1 MANKTP
7 IRAVFNDSN
16 IATGLSEFQSGD
28 TISHTHGGTGLS
40 SLGSAGQVIK
50 VNDAGNAL
58 EFGTVSGGGG
68 GSQNLFSTIAV
79 SGQSNIAA
87 DGTTD
92 TLTFAAGSGITLTT
106 DASSDTLTVT
116 SSITQYADSDARG
129 AISVTDSG
137 GDGSL
142 SYNNSTGVLTYT
154 GPSAAEVR
162 AHLSAGNGIT
172 LSSGA
177 ISIASG
183 AITNAMLAGSIAA
196 SKLSGSIGNS
206 KLSNSSITIG
216 SDSVSLGG
224 TQTDLNGITSLDV
237 DNITIDGNSITSTD
251 TNGNI
256 SITPNGTGKVILD
269 GLSFPTSDGTTGQ
282 VLRTDGSGNITF
294 ATVSGGSGEANQN
307 AFSTISVSGQSDI
320 AADSTTD
327 TLTLAAGSNITL
339 TTNASNDTVTITSTA
354 SGSVSEAFKTISVSG
369 QDDVVA
375 DGATD
380 TLTIAAG
387 TGMTVTTTAG
397 TDTITFAT
405 TAITSVAADTSP
417 QLGGDL
423 DVNGNSIV
431 STSNAN
437 IQITPNGTG
446 KVRLDGNVDIQ
457 SGEIILKNSGS
468 VSNIKLYCESS
479 NAHYTQLQSA
489 AHSAYSGNIT
499 LTLPTS
505 TGNLI
510 GTGDSGTVTNTM
522 LAGSIAASKLAGSIG
537 NSKLSNS
544 SITIGS
550 DSISLGGTQT
560 DLNGITSL
568 DVDNITIDGNVISS
582 TNTNGNI
589 TLTPNGTGK
598 VILKGITYPASDGTN
613 GQAIVTDGSGN
624 LSFSTISG
632 GGSGIASLAADTSPE
647 LGGNLDVVTHS
658 IVSSSNRDINITP
671 NGSGKVVIDGLSF
684 PTSDGSAD
692 QVLKTDG
699 SGNLSFVNQS
709 GGGGSQNLFSTIA
722 VSGQS
727 NVVADATSDTL
738 TLVGAGDL
746 AITTNAS
753 TDTITFTSSANST
766 VTENLRTDVGVL
778 ALRTAIADNAAA
790 YSLTKYHINTFETDT
805 GFTKTNVGYDS
816 TNEVYS
822 TNVTNTTDI
831 TGSDSDSFD
840 DSDFRVSTGGTV
852 TLTATI
858 TSGLFHST
866 TGDTL
871 IDGSGDST
879 ANQYFNGNTVG
890 ATVTFDAGANKKIDW
905 QGIRII
911 TSSATDDQGTFV
923 AEASNDNSSF
933 TTLKSAFTLQTM
945 TGTQRNNGGS
955 GREAT
960 WSNST
965 GYRYFRLRRTAGSGN
980 SSPWVYHVG
989 FKWTT
994 LFNVTASSAGN
1005 MITTSAIATTG
1016 NVNVTSMDAI
1026 LLYRDVQGTN
1036 TLNTD
1041 LILKVSADN
1050 GSNYTTTTLTAAG
1063 NYDSTFKI
1071 AKANNVTVTSG
1082 NQLKYQILWANQ
1094 SSGSKEF
1101 TVKGIALQYDDED
1114 GTAAV
1119 NASTLTVAGITY
1131 PTSDGSNGQA
1141 LITNGSGTLSFG
1153 DVSAGTAPTV
1163 TAVNGPLS
1171 GGTDQ
1176 TLTITGTGFAARST
1190 VSLISG
1196 SNGVITNITAATTF
1210 TSATSISTTINV
1222 LGDTYYV
1229 RVENPDG
1236 LAGISSSA
1244 LLTVTG
1250 SPATG
1255 GTRSNPSGNT
1265 YIHTYTSSG
1274 TLVTTSAISNVEVLV
1289 VGGGGA
1295 GGGNYRAGGG
1305 GAGGFRTSVVGATS
1319 GGGASAETR
1328 LSLSASTTYTV
1339 TVGAGGAGV
1348 TNDQGGN
1355 GGDSVISGS
1364 GITTVTSV
1372 GGGGGGQGYT
1382 TDVAE
1387 SSGTDGGCGGGA
1399 GSRDGNGTG
1408 GNGTA
1413 NQGYGGGDSA
1423 GANEGSSGS
1432 QCGGG
1437 GGGAGAAGN
1446 EAGPDATDGDGGVG
1460 VQSSISGSATYYAGG
1475 GGGGNY
1481 SAGNETVGGNGG
1493 GADGGEQAYD
1503 ATAIA
1508 GTANTG
1514 GGGGGTG
1521 YNGNPGGAGGS
1532 GIVIIKY
1539 TLS

>member
-7 IRAVFNDSN
+7 VRAVFNDSN

-58 EFGTVSGGGG
+58 EFGTVAGGGG

-92 TLTFAAGSGITLTT
+92 TLTLAAGSGITLTT
-106 DASSDTLTVT
+106 NASTDTLTVT
-116 SSITQYADSDARG
+116 SSITQYANSDARG

-162 AHLSAGNGIT
+162 AHLSAGSGIT

-177 ISIASG
+177 ISIANS

-327 TLTLAAGSNITL
+327 TLTFAAGSNITL

-369 QDDVVA
+369 QDNVVA

-397 TDTITFAT
+397 TDTLTFAT
-405 TAITSVAADTSP
+405 TAITSVAGDTSP

-582 TNTNGNI
+582 TNTNGDI

-727 NVVADATSDTL
+727 NIAADATTDTL
-738 TLVGAGDL
+738 TFAAGTGVTL
-746 AITTNAS
+746 TTNAS
-753 TDTITFTSSANST
+753 TDTLTITSSLST
-766 VTENLRTDVGVL
+766 IIENLITDIGVL

-790 YSLTKYHINTFETDT
+790 FSLTKYHINTFETDT
-805 GFTKTNVGYDS
+805 GFTKTNVGYNTS
-816 TNEVYS
+816 TEIYS
-822 TNVTNTTDI
+822 TNTTATTDI
-831 TGSDSDSFD
+831 TGTDSDDFD
-840 DSDFRVSTGGTV
+840 DGDFRVSTGGTV

-858 TSGLFHST
+858 SSGILNST
-866 TGDTL
+866 VGDNV
-871 IDGSGDST
+871 IDGSGNST
-879 ANQYFNGNTVG
+879 ANMYFQGNTVG
-890 ATVTFDAGANKKIDW
+890 ATITFDAGANKRIDW
-905 QGIRII
+905 QGVRAT
-911 TSSATDDQGTFV
+911 TSSEASHGTLV
-923 AEASNDNSSF
+923 AEASNDNTTY
-933 TTLKSAFTLQTM
+933 TTLKSAFTFLSM
-945 TGTQRNNGGS
+945 SEAQRNNGGS

-965 GYRYFRLRRTAGSGN
+965 GYRYFRLRRTAGDGSTG
-980 SSPWVYHVG
+980 PWFYHFS

-994 LFNVTASSAGN
+994 LSTVTANSSGN
-1005 MITTSAIATTG
+1005 LLTTSAIATSDGG
-1016 NVNVTSMDAI
+1016 NVSTIDPI
-1026 LLYRDVQGTN
+1026 LLYQDVDGTN

-1050 GSNYTTTTLTAAG
+1050 GSNYTTVTLAAAG
-1063 NYDSTFKI
+1063 NYNSTFKV
-1071 AKANNVTVTSG
+1071 AKAHNVSVTAG

-1094 SSGSKEF
+1094 SSGSKVF
-1101 TVKGIALQYDDED
+1101 NVKGIALQYD
-1114 GTAAV
+1114 
-1119 NASTLTVAGITY
+1119 
-1131 PTSDGSNGQA
+1131 
-1141 LITNGSGTLSFG
+1141 
-1153 DVSAGTAPTV
+1153 
-1163 TAVNGPLS
+1163 
-1171 GGTDQ
+1171 
-1176 TLTITGTGFAARST
+1176 
-1190 VSLISG
+1190 
-1196 SNGVITNITAATTF
+1196 
-1210 TSATSISTTINV
+1210 
-1222 LGDTYYV
+1222 
-1229 RVENPDG
+1229 
-1236 LAGISSSA
+1236 
-1244 LLTVTG
+1244 
-1250 SPATG
+1250 
-1255 GTRSNPSGNT
+1255 
-1265 YIHTYTSSG
+1265 
-1274 TLVTTSAISNVEVLV
+1274 
-1289 VGGGGA
+1289 
-1295 GGGNYRAGGG
+1295 
-1305 GAGGFRTSVVGATS
+1305 
-1319 GGGASAETR
+1319 
-1328 LSLSASTTYTV
+1328 
-1339 TVGAGGAGV
+1339 
-1348 TNDQGGN
+1348 
-1355 GGDSVISGS
+1355 
-1364 GITTVTSV
+1364 
-1372 GGGGGGQGYT
+1372 
-1382 TDVAE
+1382 
-1387 SSGTDGGCGGGA
+1387 
-1399 GSRDGNGTG
+1399 
-1408 GNGTA
+1408 
-1413 NQGYGGGDSA
+1413 
-1423 GANEGSSGS
+1423 
-1432 QCGGG
+1432 
-1437 GGGAGAAGN
+1437 
-1446 EAGPDATDGDGGVG
+1446 
-1460 VQSSISGSATYYAGG
+1460 
-1475 GGGGNY
+1475 
-1481 SAGNETVGGNGG
+1481 
-1493 GADGGEQAYD
+1493 
-1503 ATAIA
+1503 
-1508 GTANTG
+1508 
-1514 GGGGGTG
+1514 
-1521 YNGNPGGAGGS
+1521 
-1532 GIVIIKY
+1532 
-1539 TLS
+1539 

>member
-7 IRAVFNDSN
+7 LRAVFNDSN
-16 IATGLSEFQSGD
+16 VATGLAEFQSGD

-58 EFGTVSGGGG
+58 EFGTVSGGG
-68 GSQNLFSTIAV
+68 SQNLFSTIAV

-106 DASSDTLTVT
+106 DASTDTLTVT
-116 SSITQYADSDARG
+116 SSITQYANSDARG

-162 AHLSAGNGIT
+162 AHLSAGSGIT
-172 LSSGA
+172 LSSGE

-339 TTNASNDTVTITSTA
+339 TTDASSDTVTITSTA

-387 TGMTVTTTAG
+387 TGMTVTTTAAS
-397 TDTITFAT
+397 DTITFAT

-582 TNTNGNI
+582 TDTNGNI

-632 GGSGIASLAADTSPE
+632 GGSGISNVSEDTTPQ
-647 LGGNLDVVTHS
+647 LGGDLDVNGQDLVSTSNANINIIPNGTGDVTLQTDTVQIGDSNTDATITTNGTGDLTLNTNNGTNSGS
-658 IVSSSNRDINITP
+658 IVIADAANGNITITP
-671 NGSGKVVIDGLSF
+671 NGSGQVVLDGLSF
-684 PTSDGSAD
+684 PTADGSAN

-709 GGGGSQNLFSTIA
+709 GGGGTAPAVSSISPSTIA
-722 VSGQS
+722 PS
-727 NVVADATSDTL
+727 TS
-738 TLVGAGDL
+738 
-746 AITTNAS
+746 
-753 TDTITFTSSANST
+753 
-766 VTENLRTDVGVL
+766 
-778 ALRTAIADNAAA
+778 
-790 YSLTKYHINTFETDT
+790 
-805 GFTKTNVGYDS
+805 
-816 TNEVYS
+816 
-822 TNVTNTTDI
+822 
-831 TGSDSDSFD
+831 
-840 DSDFRVSTGGTV
+840 
-852 TLTATI
+852 
-858 TSGLFHST
+858 
-866 TGDTL
+866 
-871 IDGSGDST
+871 
-879 ANQYFNGNTVG
+879 
-890 ATVTFDAGANKKIDW
+890 
-905 QGIRII
+905 
-911 TSSATDDQGTFV
+911 
-923 AEASNDNSSF
+923 
-933 TTLKSAFTLQTM
+933 
-945 TGTQRNNGGS
+945 TQ
-955 GREAT
+955 
-960 WSNST
+960 
-965 GYRYFRLRRTAGSGN
+965 
-980 SSPWVYHVG
+980 
-989 FKWTT
+989 
-994 LFNVTASSAGN
+994 
-1005 MITTSAIATTG
+1005 I
-1016 NVNVTSMDAI
+1016 
-1026 LLYRDVQGTN
+1026 
-1036 TLNTD
+1036 
-1041 LILKVSADN
+1041 
-1050 GSNYTTTTLTAAG
+1050 
-1063 NYDSTFKI
+1063 
-1071 AKANNVTVTSG
+1071 
-1082 NQLKYQILWANQ
+1082 
-1094 SSGSKEF
+1094 
-1101 TVKGIALQYDDED
+1101 
-1114 GTAAV
+1114 
-1119 NASTLTVAGITY
+1119 
-1131 PTSDGSNGQA
+1131 
-1141 LITNGSGTLSFG
+1141 
-1153 DVSAGTAPTV
+1153 
-1163 TAVNGPLS
+1163 
-1171 GGTDQ
+1171 
-1176 TLTITGTGFAARST
+1176 TITGTDFASVPIVNAINGST
-1190 VSLISG
+1190 GAI
-1196 SNGVITNITAATTF
+1196 ITPTAVTYTNATTLV
-1210 TSATSISTTINV
+1210 ATFNISVNAS
-1222 LGDTYYV
+1222 YYI
-1229 RVENPDG
+1229 RVENADG
-1236 LAGISSSA
+1236 LAGRSSSA
-1244 LLTVTG
+1244 VLTVSDAPTW
-1250 SPATG
+1250 
-1255 GTRSNPSGNT
+1255 
-1265 YIHTYTSSG
+1265 
-1274 TLVTTSAISNVEVLV
+1274 TTSAGSLGT
-1289 VGGGGA
+1289 VGAA
-1295 GGGNYRAGGG
+1295 GTVNFSVAGTSDSTV
-1305 GAGGFRTSVVGATS
+1305 AYSETTSVLTSNSNTPTSTMNLTLNSSTGAITGTAPS
-1319 GGGASAETR
+1319 PIS
-1328 LSLSASTTYTV
+1328 STTYNFTLRLTDGESQTADRAFSITV
-1339 TVGAGGAGV
+1339 TAGIQEGA
-1348 TNDQGGN
+1348 QF
-1355 GGDSVISGS
+1355 I
-1364 GITTVTSV
+1364 
-1372 GGGGGGQGYT
+1372 
-1382 TDVAE
+1382 
-1387 SSGTDGGCGGGA
+1387 
-1399 GSRDGNGTG
+1399 
-1408 GNGTA
+1408 
-1413 NQGYGGGDSA
+1413 
-1423 GANEGSSGS
+1423 
-1432 QCGGG
+1432 
-1437 GGGAGAAGN
+1437 
-1446 EAGPDATDGDGGVG
+1446 P
-1460 VQSSISGSATYYAGG
+1460 
-1475 GGGGNY
+1475 
-1481 SAGNETVGGNGG
+1481 
-1493 GADGGEQAYD
+1493 
-1503 ATAIA
+1503 
-1508 GTANTG
+1508 
-1514 GGGGGTG
+1514 
-1521 YNGNPGGAGGS
+1521 
-1532 GIVIIKY
+1532 
-1539 TLS
+1539 

>member
-129 AISVTDSG
+129 AISVTDTG

-177 ISIASG
+177 ISIANG

-320 AADSTTD
+320 VADSTTD
-327 TLTLAAGSNITL
+327 TLTFAAGSNITL

-544 SITIGS
+544 SVTIGS

-624 LSFSTISG
+624 LSFTTISS
-632 GGSGIASLAADTSPE
+632 GGSGIASLAADASPE
-647 LGGNLDVVTHS
+647 LGGNLDVVTYS
-658 IVSSSNRDINITP
+658 IVSSSNRNINITP

-684 PTSDGSAD
+684 PTSDGSAN
-692 QVLKTDG
+692 QVIKTDG

-709 GGGGSQNLFSTIA
+709 GGG
-722 VSGQS
+722 
-727 NVVADATSDTL
+727 
-738 TLVGAGDL
+738 
-746 AITTNAS
+746 
-753 TDTITFTSSANST
+753 
-766 VTENLRTDVGVL
+766 
-778 ALRTAIADNAAA
+778 
-790 YSLTKYHINTFETDT
+790 
-805 GFTKTNVGYDS
+805 
-816 TNEVYS
+816 
-822 TNVTNTTDI
+822 
-831 TGSDSDSFD
+831 
-840 DSDFRVSTGGTV
+840 
-852 TLTATI
+852 
-858 TSGLFHST
+858 
-866 TGDTL
+866 
-871 IDGSGDST
+871 
-879 ANQYFNGNTVG
+879 
-890 ATVTFDAGANKKIDW
+890 
-905 QGIRII
+905 
-911 TSSATDDQGTFV
+911 
-923 AEASNDNSSF
+923 
-933 TTLKSAFTLQTM
+933 
-945 TGTQRNNGGS
+945 
-955 GREAT
+955 
-960 WSNST
+960 
-965 GYRYFRLRRTAGSGN
+965 
-980 SSPWVYHVG
+980 
-989 FKWTT
+989 
-994 LFNVTASSAGN
+994 
-1005 MITTSAIATTG
+1005 
-1016 NVNVTSMDAI
+1016 
-1026 LLYRDVQGTN
+1026 
-1036 TLNTD
+1036 
-1041 LILKVSADN
+1041 
-1050 GSNYTTTTLTAAG
+1050 
-1063 NYDSTFKI
+1063 
-1071 AKANNVTVTSG
+1071 
-1082 NQLKYQILWANQ
+1082 
-1094 SSGSKEF
+1094 
-1101 TVKGIALQYDDED
+1101 
-1114 GTAAV
+1114 
-1119 NASTLTVAGITY
+1119 
-1131 PTSDGSNGQA
+1131 
-1141 LITNGSGTLSFG
+1141 
-1153 DVSAGTAPTV
+1153 TAPTV
-1163 TAVNGPLS
+1163 TAVNGPLI
-1171 GGTDQ
+1171 GGIDQ
-1176 TLTITGTGFAARST
+1176 TLTITGTGFVARAT

-1196 SNGVITNITAATTF
+1196 STGAITNITAATTF

-1222 LGDTYYV
+1222 IGDTYYV

-1244 LLTVTG
+1244 LLTISG

-1255 GTRSNPSGNT
+1255 GTRSNPSGTT

-1274 TLVTTSAISNVEVLV
+1274 TLVTTNAISNVEFLV

-1348 TNDQGGN
+1348 NNDQGGN

-1364 GITTVTSV
+1364 GITTITSV
-1372 GGGGGGQGYT
+1372 GGGAGGQGYV
-1382 TDVAE
+1382 TDTSE
-1387 SSGTDGGCGGGA
+1387 SNGTDGGCGGGA

-1423 GANEGSSGS
+1423 GASGGSTGT

-1446 EAGPDATDGDGGVG
+1446 EGGGDATDGDGGVG

-1481 SAGNETVGGNGG
+1481 SGGNEAVGGNGG
-1493 GADGGEQAYD
+1493 GADGGEQTYNAS
-1503 ATAIA
+1503 ALA

>member
-129 AISVTDSG
+129 AISVTDTG

-177 ISIASG
+177 ISIANG

-320 AADSTTD
+320 VADSTTD
-327 TLTLAAGSNITL
+327 TLTFAAGSNITL

-544 SITIGS
+544 SVTIGS

-624 LSFSTISG
+624 LSFTTISS
-632 GGSGIASLAADTSPE
+632 GGSGIASLAADASPE
-647 LGGNLDVVTHS
+647 LGGNLDVVTYS
-658 IVSSSNRDINITP
+658 IVSSSNRNINITP

-684 PTSDGSAD
+684 PTSDGSAN
-692 QVLKTDG
+692 QVIKTDG

-709 GGGGSQNLFSTIA
+709 GGG
-722 VSGQS
+722 
-727 NVVADATSDTL
+727 
-738 TLVGAGDL
+738 
-746 AITTNAS
+746 
-753 TDTITFTSSANST
+753 
-766 VTENLRTDVGVL
+766 
-778 ALRTAIADNAAA
+778 
-790 YSLTKYHINTFETDT
+790 
-805 GFTKTNVGYDS
+805 
-816 TNEVYS
+816 
-822 TNVTNTTDI
+822 
-831 TGSDSDSFD
+831 
-840 DSDFRVSTGGTV
+840 
-852 TLTATI
+852 
-858 TSGLFHST
+858 
-866 TGDTL
+866 
-871 IDGSGDST
+871 
-879 ANQYFNGNTVG
+879 
-890 ATVTFDAGANKKIDW
+890 
-905 QGIRII
+905 
-911 TSSATDDQGTFV
+911 
-923 AEASNDNSSF
+923 
-933 TTLKSAFTLQTM
+933 
-945 TGTQRNNGGS
+945 
-955 GREAT
+955 
-960 WSNST
+960 
-965 GYRYFRLRRTAGSGN
+965 
-980 SSPWVYHVG
+980 
-989 FKWTT
+989 
-994 LFNVTASSAGN
+994 
-1005 MITTSAIATTG
+1005 
-1016 NVNVTSMDAI
+1016 
-1026 LLYRDVQGTN
+1026 
-1036 TLNTD
+1036 
-1041 LILKVSADN
+1041 
-1050 GSNYTTTTLTAAG
+1050 
-1063 NYDSTFKI
+1063 
-1071 AKANNVTVTSG
+1071 
-1082 NQLKYQILWANQ
+1082 
-1094 SSGSKEF
+1094 
-1101 TVKGIALQYDDED
+1101 
-1114 GTAAV
+1114 
-1119 NASTLTVAGITY
+1119 
-1131 PTSDGSNGQA
+1131 
-1141 LITNGSGTLSFG
+1141 
-1153 DVSAGTAPTV
+1153 TAPTV
-1163 TAVNGPLS
+1163 TAVNGPLI
-1171 GGTDQ
+1171 GGIDQ
-1176 TLTITGTGFAARST
+1176 TLTITGTGFVARAT

-1196 SNGVITNITAATTF
+1196 STGAITNITAATTF

-1222 LGDTYYV
+1222 IGDTYYV

-1244 LLTVTG
+1244 LLTISG

-1255 GTRSNPSGNT
+1255 GTRSNPSGAT

-1274 TLVTTSAISNVEVLV
+1274 TLVTTNALANVEVLV

-1348 TNDQGGN
+1348 NNDQGGN

-1364 GITTVTSV
+1364 GITTITSV
-1372 GGGGGGQGYT
+1372 GGGGGGQGYV
-1382 TDVAE
+1382 TDTSE
-1387 SSGTDGGCGGGA
+1387 SNGTDGGCGGGA
-1399 GSRDGNGTG
+1399 GSRDGEGTG

-1423 GANEGSSGS
+1423 GANEGATGT

-1446 EAGPDATDGDGGVG
+1446 EGGGDATDGDGGVG

-1481 SAGNETVGGNGG
+1481 SGGNEAVGGNGG
-1493 GADGGEQAYD
+1493 GADGGEQTYNAS
-1503 ATAIA
+1503 ALA

>member
-7 IRAVFNDSN
+7 VRAVFNDSN

-58 EFGTVSGGGG
+58 EFGTVAGGGG

-92 TLTFAAGSGITLTT
+92 TLTLAAGSGITLTT
-106 DASSDTLTVT
+106 NASTDTLTVT
-116 SSITQYADSDARG
+116 SSITQYANSDARG

-162 AHLSAGNGIT
+162 AHLSAGSGIT

-177 ISIASG
+177 ISIANS

-327 TLTLAAGSNITL
+327 TLTFAAGSNITL

-369 QDDVVA
+369 QDNVVA

-397 TDTITFAT
+397 TDTLTFAT
-405 TAITSVAADTSP
+405 TAITSVAGDTSP

-582 TNTNGNI
+582 TNTNG
-589 TLTPNGTGK
+589 
-598 VILKGITYPASDGTN
+598 D
-613 GQAIVTDGSGN
+613 
-624 LSFSTISG
+624 IS
-632 GGSGIASLAADTSPE
+632 
-647 LGGNLDVVTHS
+647 
-658 IVSSSNRDINITP
+658 ITP
-671 NGSGKVVIDGLSF
+671 NGSGKIILDGLSF

-727 NVVADATSDTL
+727 NIAADATTDTL
-738 TLVGAGDL
+738 TFAAGTGVTL
-746 AITTNAS
+746 TTNAS
-753 TDTITFTSSANST
+753 TDTLTITSSLST
-766 VTENLRTDVGVL
+766 IIENLITDIGVL

-790 YSLTKYHINTFETDT
+790 FSLTKYHINTFETDT
-805 GFTKTNVGYDS
+805 GFTKTNVGYNTS
-816 TNEVYS
+816 TEIYS
-822 TNVTNTTDI
+822 TNTTATTDI
-831 TGSDSDSFD
+831 TGTDSDDFD
-840 DSDFRVSTGGTV
+840 DGDFRVSTGGTV

-858 TSGLFHST
+858 SSGILNST
-866 TGDTL
+866 VGDNV
-871 IDGSGDST
+871 IDGSGNST
-879 ANQYFNGNTVG
+879 ANMYFQGNTVG
-890 ATVTFDAGANKKIDW
+890 ATITFDAGANKRIDW
-905 QGIRII
+905 QGVRAT
-911 TSSATDDQGTFV
+911 TSSEASHGTLV
-923 AEASNDNSSF
+923 AEASNDNTTY
-933 TTLKSAFTLQTM
+933 TTLKSAFTFLSM
-945 TGTQRNNGGS
+945 SEAQRNNGGS

-965 GYRYFRLRRTAGSGN
+965 GYRYFRLRRTAGDGSTG
-980 SSPWVYHVG
+980 PWFYHFS

-994 LFNVTASSAGN
+994 LSTVTANSSGN
-1005 MITTSAIATTG
+1005 LLTTSAIATSDGG
-1016 NVNVTSMDAI
+1016 NVSTIDPI
-1026 LLYRDVQGTN
+1026 LLYQDVDGTN

-1050 GSNYTTTTLTAAG
+1050 GSNYTTVTLAAAG
-1063 NYDSTFKI
+1063 NYNSTFKV
-1071 AKANNVTVTSG
+1071 AKAHNVSVTAG

-1094 SSGSKEF
+1094 SSGSKVF
-1101 TVKGIALQYDDED
+1101 NVKGIALQYD
-1114 GTAAV
+1114 
-1119 NASTLTVAGITY
+1119 
-1131 PTSDGSNGQA
+1131 
-1141 LITNGSGTLSFG
+1141 
-1153 DVSAGTAPTV
+1153 
-1163 TAVNGPLS
+1163 
-1171 GGTDQ
+1171 
-1176 TLTITGTGFAARST
+1176 
-1190 VSLISG
+1190 
-1196 SNGVITNITAATTF
+1196 
-1210 TSATSISTTINV
+1210 
-1222 LGDTYYV
+1222 
-1229 RVENPDG
+1229 
-1236 LAGISSSA
+1236 
-1244 LLTVTG
+1244 
-1250 SPATG
+1250 
-1255 GTRSNPSGNT
+1255 
-1265 YIHTYTSSG
+1265 
-1274 TLVTTSAISNVEVLV
+1274 
-1289 VGGGGA
+1289 
-1295 GGGNYRAGGG
+1295 
-1305 GAGGFRTSVVGATS
+1305 
-1319 GGGASAETR
+1319 
-1328 LSLSASTTYTV
+1328 
-1339 TVGAGGAGV
+1339 
-1348 TNDQGGN
+1348 
-1355 GGDSVISGS
+1355 
-1364 GITTVTSV
+1364 
-1372 GGGGGGQGYT
+1372 
-1382 TDVAE
+1382 
-1387 SSGTDGGCGGGA
+1387 
-1399 GSRDGNGTG
+1399 
-1408 GNGTA
+1408 
-1413 NQGYGGGDSA
+1413 
-1423 GANEGSSGS
+1423 
-1432 QCGGG
+1432 
-1437 GGGAGAAGN
+1437 
-1446 EAGPDATDGDGGVG
+1446 
-1460 VQSSISGSATYYAGG
+1460 
-1475 GGGGNY
+1475 
-1481 SAGNETVGGNGG
+1481 
-1493 GADGGEQAYD
+1493 
-1503 ATAIA
+1503 
-1508 GTANTG
+1508 
-1514 GGGGGTG
+1514 
-1521 YNGNPGGAGGS
+1521 
-1532 GIVIIKY
+1532 
-1539 TLS
+1539 

>member
-7 IRAVFNDSN
+7 LRAVFNDSN
-16 IATGLSEFQSGD
+16 VATGLAEFQSGD

-106 DASSDTLTVT
+106 DASTDTLTVT
-116 SSITQYADSDARG
+116 SSITQYANSDARG

-162 AHLSAGNGIT
+162 AHLSAGSGIT
-172 LSSGA
+172 LSSGE

-339 TTNASNDTVTITSTA
+339 TTDASSDTVTITSTA

-387 TGMTVTTTAG
+387 TGMTVTTTAAS
-397 TDTITFAT
+397 DTITFAT

-582 TNTNGNI
+582 TDTNGNI

-632 GGSGIASLAADTSPE
+632 GGSGISNVSEDTTPQ
-647 LGGNLDVVTHS
+647 LGGDLDVNGQDLVSTSNANINIIPNGTGDVTLQTDTVQIGDSNTDATITTNGTGDLTLNTNNGTNSGS
-658 IVSSSNRDINITP
+658 IVIADAANGNITITP
-671 NGSGKVVIDGLSF
+671 NGSGQVVLDGLSF
-684 PTSDGSAD
+684 PTADGSAN

-709 GGGGSQNLFSTIA
+709 GGGGTAPAVSSISPSTIA
-722 VSGQS
+722 PS
-727 NVVADATSDTL
+727 TS
-738 TLVGAGDL
+738 
-746 AITTNAS
+746 
-753 TDTITFTSSANST
+753 
-766 VTENLRTDVGVL
+766 
-778 ALRTAIADNAAA
+778 
-790 YSLTKYHINTFETDT
+790 
-805 GFTKTNVGYDS
+805 
-816 TNEVYS
+816 
-822 TNVTNTTDI
+822 
-831 TGSDSDSFD
+831 
-840 DSDFRVSTGGTV
+840 
-852 TLTATI
+852 
-858 TSGLFHST
+858 
-866 TGDTL
+866 
-871 IDGSGDST
+871 
-879 ANQYFNGNTVG
+879 
-890 ATVTFDAGANKKIDW
+890 
-905 QGIRII
+905 
-911 TSSATDDQGTFV
+911 
-923 AEASNDNSSF
+923 
-933 TTLKSAFTLQTM
+933 
-945 TGTQRNNGGS
+945 TQ
-955 GREAT
+955 
-960 WSNST
+960 
-965 GYRYFRLRRTAGSGN
+965 
-980 SSPWVYHVG
+980 
-989 FKWTT
+989 
-994 LFNVTASSAGN
+994 
-1005 MITTSAIATTG
+1005 I
-1016 NVNVTSMDAI
+1016 
-1026 LLYRDVQGTN
+1026 
-1036 TLNTD
+1036 
-1041 LILKVSADN
+1041 
-1050 GSNYTTTTLTAAG
+1050 
-1063 NYDSTFKI
+1063 
-1071 AKANNVTVTSG
+1071 
-1082 NQLKYQILWANQ
+1082 
-1094 SSGSKEF
+1094 
-1101 TVKGIALQYDDED
+1101 
-1114 GTAAV
+1114 
-1119 NASTLTVAGITY
+1119 
-1131 PTSDGSNGQA
+1131 
-1141 LITNGSGTLSFG
+1141 
-1153 DVSAGTAPTV
+1153 
-1163 TAVNGPLS
+1163 
-1171 GGTDQ
+1171 
-1176 TLTITGTGFAARST
+1176 TITGTDFASVPIVNAINGST
-1190 VSLISG
+1190 GAI
-1196 SNGVITNITAATTF
+1196 ITPTAVTYTNATTLV
-1210 TSATSISTTINV
+1210 ATFNISVNAS
-1222 LGDTYYV
+1222 YYI
-1229 RVENPDG
+1229 RVENADG
-1236 LAGISSSA
+1236 LAGRSSSA
-1244 LLTVTG
+1244 VLTVSDAPTW
-1250 SPATG
+1250 
-1255 GTRSNPSGNT
+1255 
-1265 YIHTYTSSG
+1265 
-1274 TLVTTSAISNVEVLV
+1274 TTSAGSLGT
-1289 VGGGGA
+1289 VGAA
-1295 GGGNYRAGGG
+1295 GTVNFSVAGTSDSTV
-1305 GAGGFRTSVVGATS
+1305 AYSETTSVLTSNSNTPTSTMNLTLNSSTGAITGTAPS
-1319 GGGASAETR
+1319 PIS
-1328 LSLSASTTYTV
+1328 STTYNFTLRLTDGESQTADRAFSITV
-1339 TVGAGGAGV
+1339 TAGIQEGA
-1348 TNDQGGN
+1348 QF
-1355 GGDSVISGS
+1355 I
-1364 GITTVTSV
+1364 
-1372 GGGGGGQGYT
+1372 
-1382 TDVAE
+1382 
-1387 SSGTDGGCGGGA
+1387 
-1399 GSRDGNGTG
+1399 
-1408 GNGTA
+1408 
-1413 NQGYGGGDSA
+1413 
-1423 GANEGSSGS
+1423 
-1432 QCGGG
+1432 
-1437 GGGAGAAGN
+1437 
-1446 EAGPDATDGDGGVG
+1446 P
-1460 VQSSISGSATYYAGG
+1460 
-1475 GGGGNY
+1475 
-1481 SAGNETVGGNGG
+1481 
-1493 GADGGEQAYD
+1493 
-1503 ATAIA
+1503 
-1508 GTANTG
+1508 
-1514 GGGGGTG
+1514 
-1521 YNGNPGGAGGS
+1521 
-1532 GIVIIKY
+1532 
-1539 TLS
+1539 

>member
-7 IRAVFNDSN
+7 VRAVFNDSN

-58 EFGTVSGGGG
+58 EFGTVAGGGG

-92 TLTFAAGSGITLTT
+92 TLTLAAGSGITLTT
-106 DASSDTLTVT
+106 NASTDTLTVT
-116 SSITQYADSDARG
+116 SSITQYANSDARG

-162 AHLSAGNGIT
+162 AHLSAGSGIT

-177 ISIASG
+177 ISIANS

-327 TLTLAAGSNITL
+327 TLTFAAGSNITL

-369 QDDVVA
+369 QDNVVA

-397 TDTITFAT
+397 TDTLTFAT
-405 TAITSVAADTSP
+405 TAITSVAGDTSP

-582 TNTNGNI
+582 TNTNG
-589 TLTPNGTGK
+589 
-598 VILKGITYPASDGTN
+598 D
-613 GQAIVTDGSGN
+613 
-624 LSFSTISG
+624 IS
-632 GGSGIASLAADTSPE
+632 
-647 LGGNLDVVTHS
+647 
-658 IVSSSNRDINITP
+658 ITP
-671 NGSGKVVIDGLSF
+671 NGSGKIILDGLSF

-727 NVVADATSDTL
+727 NIAADATTDTL
-738 TLVGAGDL
+738 TFAAGTGVTL
-746 AITTNAS
+746 TTNAS
-753 TDTITFTSSANST
+753 TDTLTITSSLST
-766 VTENLRTDVGVL
+766 IIENLITDIGVL

-790 YSLTKYHINTFETDT
+790 FSLTKYHINTFETDT
-805 GFTKTNVGYDS
+805 GFTKTNVGYNTS
-816 TNEVYS
+816 TEIYS
-822 TNVTNTTDI
+822 TNTTATTDI
-831 TGSDSDSFD
+831 TGTDSDDFD
-840 DSDFRVSTGGTV
+840 DGDFRVSTGGTV

-858 TSGLFHST
+858 SSGILNST
-866 TGDTL
+866 VGDNV
-871 IDGSGDST
+871 IDGSGNST
-879 ANQYFNGNTVG
+879 ANMYFQGNTVG
-890 ATVTFDAGANKKIDW
+890 ATITFDAGANKRIDW
-905 QGIRII
+905 QGVRAT
-911 TSSATDDQGTFV
+911 TSSEASHGTLV
-923 AEASNDNSSF
+923 AEASNDNTTY
-933 TTLKSAFTLQTM
+933 TTLKSAFTFLSM
-945 TGTQRNNGGS
+945 TEAQRNNGGS

-965 GYRYFRLRRTAGSGN
+965 GYRYFRLRRTAGDGSTG
-980 SSPWVYHVG
+980 PWFYHFS

-994 LFNVTASSAGN
+994 LSTVTANSSGN
-1005 MITTSAIATTG
+1005 LLTTSAIATSDGG
-1016 NVNVTSMDAI
+1016 NVSTIDPI
-1026 LLYRDVQGTN
+1026 LLYQDVDGTN

-1050 GSNYTTTTLTAAG
+1050 GSNYTTVTLAAAG
-1063 NYDSTFKI
+1063 NYNSTFKV
-1071 AKANNVTVTSG
+1071 AKAHNVSVTAG

-1094 SSGSKEF
+1094 SSGSKVF
-1101 TVKGIALQYDDED
+1101 NVKGIALQYD
-1114 GTAAV
+1114 
-1119 NASTLTVAGITY
+1119 
-1131 PTSDGSNGQA
+1131 
-1141 LITNGSGTLSFG
+1141 
-1153 DVSAGTAPTV
+1153 
-1163 TAVNGPLS
+1163 
-1171 GGTDQ
+1171 
-1176 TLTITGTGFAARST
+1176 
-1190 VSLISG
+1190 
-1196 SNGVITNITAATTF
+1196 
-1210 TSATSISTTINV
+1210 
-1222 LGDTYYV
+1222 
-1229 RVENPDG
+1229 
-1236 LAGISSSA
+1236 
-1244 LLTVTG
+1244 
-1250 SPATG
+1250 
-1255 GTRSNPSGNT
+1255 
-1265 YIHTYTSSG
+1265 
-1274 TLVTTSAISNVEVLV
+1274 
-1289 VGGGGA
+1289 
-1295 GGGNYRAGGG
+1295 
-1305 GAGGFRTSVVGATS
+1305 
-1319 GGGASAETR
+1319 
-1328 LSLSASTTYTV
+1328 
-1339 TVGAGGAGV
+1339 
-1348 TNDQGGN
+1348 
-1355 GGDSVISGS
+1355 
-1364 GITTVTSV
+1364 
-1372 GGGGGGQGYT
+1372 
-1382 TDVAE
+1382 
-1387 SSGTDGGCGGGA
+1387 
-1399 GSRDGNGTG
+1399 
-1408 GNGTA
+1408 
-1413 NQGYGGGDSA
+1413 
-1423 GANEGSSGS
+1423 
-1432 QCGGG
+1432 
-1437 GGGAGAAGN
+1437 
-1446 EAGPDATDGDGGVG
+1446 
-1460 VQSSISGSATYYAGG
+1460 
-1475 GGGGNY
+1475 
-1481 SAGNETVGGNGG
+1481 
-1493 GADGGEQAYD
+1493 
-1503 ATAIA
+1503 
-1508 GTANTG
+1508 
-1514 GGGGGTG
+1514 
-1521 YNGNPGGAGGS
+1521 
-1532 GIVIIKY
+1532 
-1539 TLS
+1539 

>member
-7 IRAVFNDSN
+7 VRAVFNDSN

-58 EFGTVSGGGG
+58 EFGTVAGGGG

-92 TLTFAAGSGITLTT
+92 TLTLAAGSGITLTT
-106 DASSDTLTVT
+106 NASTDTLTVT
-116 SSITQYADSDARG
+116 SSITQYANSDARG

-162 AHLSAGNGIT
+162 AHLSAGSGIT

-177 ISIASG
+177 ISIANS

-327 TLTLAAGSNITL
+327 TLTFAAGSNITL

-369 QDDVVA
+369 QDNVVA

-397 TDTITFAT
+397 TDTLTFAT
-405 TAITSVAADTSP
+405 TAITSVAGDTSP

-582 TNTNGNI
+582 TNTNG
-589 TLTPNGTGK
+589 
-598 VILKGITYPASDGTN
+598 D
-613 GQAIVTDGSGN
+613 
-624 LSFSTISG
+624 IS
-632 GGSGIASLAADTSPE
+632 
-647 LGGNLDVVTHS
+647 
-658 IVSSSNRDINITP
+658 ITP
-671 NGSGKVVIDGLSF
+671 NGSGKIILDGLSF

-727 NVVADATSDTL
+727 NIAADATTDTL
-738 TLVGAGDL
+738 TFAAGTGVTL
-746 AITTNAS
+746 TTNAS
-753 TDTITFTSSANST
+753 TDTLTITSSLST
-766 VTENLRTDVGVL
+766 IIENLITDIGVL

-790 YSLTKYHINTFETDT
+790 FSLTKYHINTFETDT
-805 GFTKTNVGYDS
+805 GFTKTNVGYNTS
-816 TNEVYS
+816 TEIYS
-822 TNVTNTTDI
+822 TNTTATTDI
-831 TGSDSDSFD
+831 TGTDSDDFD
-840 DSDFRVSTGGTV
+840 DGDFRVSTGGTV

-858 TSGLFHST
+858 SSGILNST
-866 TGDTL
+866 VGDNV
-871 IDGSGDST
+871 IDGSGNST
-879 ANQYFNGNTVG
+879 ANMYFQGNTVG
-890 ATVTFDAGANKKIDW
+890 ATITFDAGANKRIDW
-905 QGIRII
+905 QGVRAT
-911 TSSATDDQGTFV
+911 TSSEASHGTLV
-923 AEASNDNSSF
+923 AEASNDNTTY
-933 TTLKSAFTLQTM
+933 TTLKSAFTFLSM
-945 TGTQRNNGGS
+945 SEAQRNNGGS

-965 GYRYFRLRRTAGSGN
+965 GYRYFRLRRTAGDGSTG
-980 SSPWVYHVG
+980 PWFYHFS

-994 LFNVTASSAGN
+994 LSTVTANSSGN
-1005 MITTSAIATTG
+1005 ILTTSAIATSDGG
-1016 NVNVTSMDAI
+1016 NVSTIDPI
-1026 LLYRDVQGTN
+1026 LLYQDVDGTN

-1050 GSNYTTTTLTAAG
+1050 GSNYTTVTLAAAG
-1063 NYDSTFKI
+1063 NYNSTFKV
-1071 AKANNVTVTSG
+1071 AKAHNVSVTAG

-1094 SSGSKEF
+1094 SSGSKVF
-1101 TVKGIALQYDDED
+1101 NVKGIALQYD
-1114 GTAAV
+1114 
-1119 NASTLTVAGITY
+1119 
-1131 PTSDGSNGQA
+1131 
-1141 LITNGSGTLSFG
+1141 
-1153 DVSAGTAPTV
+1153 
-1163 TAVNGPLS
+1163 
-1171 GGTDQ
+1171 
-1176 TLTITGTGFAARST
+1176 
-1190 VSLISG
+1190 
-1196 SNGVITNITAATTF
+1196 
-1210 TSATSISTTINV
+1210 
-1222 LGDTYYV
+1222 
-1229 RVENPDG
+1229 
-1236 LAGISSSA
+1236 
-1244 LLTVTG
+1244 
-1250 SPATG
+1250 
-1255 GTRSNPSGNT
+1255 
-1265 YIHTYTSSG
+1265 
-1274 TLVTTSAISNVEVLV
+1274 
-1289 VGGGGA
+1289 
-1295 GGGNYRAGGG
+1295 
-1305 GAGGFRTSVVGATS
+1305 
-1319 GGGASAETR
+1319 
-1328 LSLSASTTYTV
+1328 
-1339 TVGAGGAGV
+1339 
-1348 TNDQGGN
+1348 
-1355 GGDSVISGS
+1355 
-1364 GITTVTSV
+1364 
-1372 GGGGGGQGYT
+1372 
-1382 TDVAE
+1382 
-1387 SSGTDGGCGGGA
+1387 
-1399 GSRDGNGTG
+1399 
-1408 GNGTA
+1408 
-1413 NQGYGGGDSA
+1413 
-1423 GANEGSSGS
+1423 
-1432 QCGGG
+1432 
-1437 GGGAGAAGN
+1437 
-1446 EAGPDATDGDGGVG
+1446 
-1460 VQSSISGSATYYAGG
+1460 
-1475 GGGGNY
+1475 
-1481 SAGNETVGGNGG
+1481 
-1493 GADGGEQAYD
+1493 
-1503 ATAIA
+1503 
-1508 GTANTG
+1508 
-1514 GGGGGTG
+1514 
-1521 YNGNPGGAGGS
+1521 
-1532 GIVIIKY
+1532 
-1539 TLS
+1539 